1 MSTAGAGIV
10 GPTAVIAEARKDHE
24 GTEQV
29 SAMIRTVEASKE
41 ADQILSKSRHG
52 PSKDE
57 GLIDRSN
64 ERAGPEDR

>member
-1 MSTAGAGIV
+1 
-10 GPTAVIAEARKDHE
+10 
-24 GTEQV
+24 
-29 SAMIRTVEASKE
+29 MIRTVEASKE